1 MPEYLFGG
9 MNERPDGTF
18 SITPHMPL
26 GRIDADLLDTIAN
39 VVRRFNLPGLQ
50 ANTAQRI
57 SIEGVPAE
65 SVDEIVKM
73 LNGVGDRCPQSIIA
87 CRGQG
92 GCKNGLQE
100 TLDMATRLEDLLLG
114 LEQMPAHLKIGLSG
128 CPRCCGQSY
137 VRDCGLVGTNNGWT
151 LVFGGNGG
159 NKVRCGD
166 EILVNASSE
175 EILVSF
181 NTVLL
186 FYKENAKKGERT
198 ARFVERL
205 GIDTIKSTFLNT

>member
-9 MNERPDGTF
+9 IYKRPDGTF

-26 GRIDADLLDTIAN
+26 GRIDAGLLETINN
-39 VVRRFNLPGLQ
+39 VVLRFNLPGLQ
-50 ANTAQRI
+50 ANTAQRV

-87 CRGQG
+87 CRGHS

-100 TLDMATRLEDLLLG
+100 TLAMATRVEALLLIHK
-114 LEQMPAHLKIGLSG
+114 QMPAHLKIGLSG

-137 VRDCGLVGTNNGWT
+137 VKDLGFIGTRKGWI
-151 LVFGGNGG
+151 LSFGGNGG
-159 NKVRCGD
+159 SKVRCGD
-166 EILVNASSE
+166 EILVNASPDEVLLS
-175 EILVSF
+175 L
-181 NTVLL
+181 NTVLS
-186 FYKENAKKGERT
+186 FYKENAEKGERT

-205 GIDTIKSTFLNT
+205 GIETIKSSYLTT